1 VFAALQNF
9 NDMLSICAI
18 KKATALGI
26 DLWRLDFAVVVII
39 IIINIVITITIGQQ
53 DTN

>member
-39 IIINIVITITIGQQ
+39 IINIVITITIGQQ
-53 DTN
+53 DKN